1 MQSARG
7 EFVKCCFNVVNNLKM
22 CDAVEAERKKQRKAL
37 YWEKL
42 MAEKLD
48 ETLYKPR
55 KDIECWNT
63 WLLDSKKRL
72 LRQKF
77 FVFSGD
83 SRLGKTEFVKQSV
96 EGGVFIATCSKA
108 SEPDLRDYE
117 GPPEEKTILYDEAS
131 PQMVSDHRDLFQAPR
146 HEVTLGHSDT
156 NCYAYKVKVWQ
167 VRMVVCTN
175 NWEEQLNAMQVDKDR
190 EWLIK
195 NSVVYNVTE
204 ELFRKEDGVLE
215 SEAT

>member
-1 MQSARG
+1 MLLKQSARSRG
-7 EFVKCCFNVVNNLKM
+7 RRYIGRSSWPRNWTKPFTNLARILNVGTHGYWT
-22 CDAVEAERKKQRKAL
+22 QRRDCSGKSFL
-37 YWEKL
+37 
-42 MAEKLD
+42 
-48 ETLYKPR
+48 
-55 KDIECWNT
+55 
-63 WLLDSKKRL
+63 
-72 LRQKF
+72 F
-77 FVFSGD
+77 FSGD